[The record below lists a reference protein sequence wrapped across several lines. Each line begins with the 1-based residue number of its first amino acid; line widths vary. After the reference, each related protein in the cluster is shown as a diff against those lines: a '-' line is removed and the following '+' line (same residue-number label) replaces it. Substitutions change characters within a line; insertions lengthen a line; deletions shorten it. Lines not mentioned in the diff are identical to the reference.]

1 MNQIPIT
8 ISLERHI
15 NTYLKFRAKIPE
27 VVYFNMQSKTV
38 SNSEFG
44 WFLSFVLAIS
54 SNFFS
59 EKVFWS
65 QTFLILSLIFALFTI
80 LELRLLSKLN
90 LIWQKLGKIL
100 GYVSNPI
107 ILGTLYFVL
116 LTPISMIM
124 RVLRRDELKLK
135 FNDSQS
141 YWVDRQDR
149 ELNLD
154 FFRRQ
159 F

>member
-1 MNQIPIT
+1 
-8 ISLERHI
+8 
-15 NTYLKFRAKIPE
+15 
-27 VVYFNMQSKTV
+27 MQSKTV

-54 SNFFS
+54 SSFFS

-80 LELRLLSKLN
+80 LELKLLSKLN

-141 YWVDRQDR
+141 YWIDRQDR

-154 FFRRQ
+154 FFSKQ

>member
-1 MNQIPIT
+1 
-8 ISLERHI
+8 
-15 NTYLKFRAKIPE
+15 
-27 VVYFNMQSKTV
+27 MQSRAV

-65 QTFLILSLIFALFTI
+65 QAFLTLSLIFALFTI
-80 LELRLLSKLN
+80 LELKLLSILN

-107 ILGTLYFVL
+107 ILGTLYFVFIM
-116 LTPISMIM
+116 PIAIIM
-124 RVLRRDELKLK
+124 KAMRRDELKLK

-141 YWVDRQDR
+141 YWIDRQDR

-154 FFRRQ
+154 FFSRQ

>member
-1 MNQIPIT
+1 
-8 ISLERHI
+8 
-15 NTYLKFRAKIPE
+15 
-27 VVYFNMQSKTV
+27 MQQKTV

-54 SNFFS
+54 SRFFS

-65 QTFLILSLIFALFTI
+65 QTFLTLSLTFALFTI
-80 LELRLLSKLN
+80 LELKLLSKLN
-90 LIWQKLGKIL
+90 LTWQKLGKIL

-116 LTPISMIM
+116 LTPISMII
-124 RVLRRDELKLK
+124 RVMRRDELKLK

-141 YWVDRQDR
+141 YWIDRQDR

-154 FFRRQ
+154 FFSKQ

>member
-1 MNQIPIT
+1 MD
-8 ISLERHI
+8 
-15 NTYLKFRAKIPE
+15 
-27 VVYFNMQSKTV
+27 SKTV

-54 SNFFS
+54 SRFFS

-65 QTFLILSLIFALFTI
+65 QTFLMLSLTFALFTI
-80 LELRLLSKLN
+80 LELKLLSKLN
-90 LIWQKLGKIL
+90 LTWQKLGKIL

-107 ILGTLYFVL
+107 ILGTLFFVL
-116 LTPISMIM
+116 LTPISFMM
-124 RVLRRDELKLK
+124 RVIRRDELKLK

-141 YWVDRQDR
+141 YWIDRQER

-154 FFRRQ
+154 FFRKQ

>member
-1 MNQIPIT
+1 M
-8 ISLERHI
+8 H
-15 NTYLKFRAKIPE
+15 
-27 VVYFNMQSKTV
+27 SKTT

-54 SNFFS
+54 SRFFS

-65 QTFLILSLIFALFTI
+65 QTFLMLSLTFALFTV
-80 LELRLLSKLN
+80 LELKLLSKLN
-90 LIWQKLGKIL
+90 LTWQKLGKIL

-116 LTPISMIM
+116 LTPISIIM
-124 RVLRRDELKLK
+124 KVIRRDELKLK
-135 FNDSQS
+135 FNNSQS
-141 YWVDRQDR
+141 YWIDRQDR

-154 FFRRQ
+154 FFSKQ

>member
-1 MNQIPIT
+1 
-8 ISLERHI
+8 
-15 NTYLKFRAKIPE
+15 
-27 VVYFNMQSKTV
+27 MQSKTI

-44 WFLSFVLAIS
+44 WFLAFVLAIS
-54 SNFFS
+54 SRFFS

-65 QTFLILSLIFALFTI
+65 QTFLILSLTFAIFTI
-80 LELRLLSKLN
+80 LELKLLSKLN
-90 LIWQKLGKIL
+90 LTWQKLGKIL

-124 RVLRRDELKLK
+124 RVIRRDELKLK

-141 YWVDRQDR
+141 YWIDRQDR

-154 FFRRQ
+154 FFSKQ

>member
-1 MNQIPIT
+1 
-8 ISLERHI
+8 
-15 NTYLKFRAKIPE
+15 
-27 VVYFNMQSKTV
+27 MQSRAV

-54 SNFFS
+54 SNFLS

-65 QTFLILSLIFALFTI
+65 QAFLSLSFIFALFTI
-80 LELRLLSKLN
+80 LELKLLSNLN
-90 LIWQKLGKIL
+90 LIWQKLSKIL

-116 LTPISMIM
+116 ITPIAMIM
-124 RVLRRDELKLK
+124 KAMRRDELKLK

-141 YWVDRQDR
+141 YWINRPDRDF
-149 ELNLD
+149 NLD
-154 FFRRQ
+154 FFSRQ

>member
-1 MNQIPIT
+1 
-8 ISLERHI
+8 
-15 NTYLKFRAKIPE
+15 
-27 VVYFNMQSKTV
+27 MQSKAV

-54 SNFFS
+54 SSFFS

-65 QTFLILSLIFALFTI
+65 QTFLILSLIFALCTI
-80 LELRLLSKLN
+80 LELKLLSKLN

-100 GYVSNPI
+100 GYVSNPV
-107 ILGTLYFVL
+107 ILGTIYFVL

-141 YWVDRQDR
+141 YWIDRQDR

-154 FFRRQ
+154 FFSKQ

>member
-1 MNQIPIT
+1 M
-8 ISLERHI
+8 
-15 NTYLKFRAKIPE
+15 
-27 VVYFNMQSKTV
+27 
-38 SNSEFG
+38 
-44 WFLSFVLAIS
+44 
-54 SNFFS
+54 
-59 EKVFWS
+59 
-65 QTFLILSLIFALFTI
+65 LSLTFALFTI
-80 LELRLLSKLN
+80 LELKLLSKLN
-90 LIWQKLGKIL
+90 LTWQKLGKIL

-124 RVLRRDELKLK
+124 RVMRRDELKLK

-141 YWVDRQDR
+141 YWIDRQDR

-154 FFRRQ
+154 FFSKQ

>member
-1 MNQIPIT
+1 
-8 ISLERHI
+8 
-15 NTYLKFRAKIPE
+15 
-27 VVYFNMQSKTV
+27 MQSKTV

-54 SNFFS
+54 SSFFS

-80 LELRLLSKLN
+80 LELKLLSKLS

-100 GYVSNPI
+100 GYVSNPV

-124 RVLRRDELKLK
+124 RVMRRDELKLK

-141 YWVDRQDR
+141 YWIDRQDR

-154 FFRRQ
+154 FFSKQ